1 MREHYETRA
10 ERFRARYQRSDDGA
24 SREHVVAMVRL
35 EHALMDAEV
44 AAVVQLYDQGII
56 GEEVVRQ
63 LHRELDLERLR
74 IGVDGAGL
82 H

>member
-1 MREHYETRA
+1 MRA

-24 SREHVVAMVRL
+24 FQEHTASMARL
-35 EHALMDAEV
+35 EHALMDAEI
-44 AAVVQLYDQGII
+44 AALIQLYNQGII
-56 GEEVVRQ
+56 SEEVVRQ